1 MNCGEIIKTLRKQNG
16 YTQQKLGKIISVSQD
31 TVSLWECEKSV
42 PPTEYLPK
50 LAKIFDVSID
60 YLLDYTDEL

>member
-1 MNCGEIIKTLRKQNG
+1 MYGKRIRELRKQAG
-16 YTQQKLGKIISVSQD
+16 LSQQSLAGLLAVSQD
-31 TVSLWECEKSV
+31 TVSLWECETSV

>member
-1 MNCGEIIKTLRKQNG
+1 MYGKRIRELRKQSG
-16 YTQQKLGKIISVSQD
+16 LSQQSLAGLLAVSQD

>member
-1 MNCGEIIKTLRKQNG
+1 MYGKRIRELRKQAG
-16 YTQQKLGKIISVSQD
+16 LSQQSLAGLLAVSQD
-31 TVSLWECEKSV
+31 TVSLWECEKIV

>member
-31 TVSLWECEKSV
+31 TVSNWERGKSL
-42 PPTEYLPK
+42 PPTAYLHD
-50 LAKIFDVSID
+50 LAAALGVSVNE
-60 YLLDYTDEL
+60 LLGGEL